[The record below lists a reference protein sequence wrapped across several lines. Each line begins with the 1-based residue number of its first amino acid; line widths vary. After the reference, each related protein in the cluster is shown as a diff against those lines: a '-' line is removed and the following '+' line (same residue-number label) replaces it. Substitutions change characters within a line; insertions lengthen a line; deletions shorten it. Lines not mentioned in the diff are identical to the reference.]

1 MHFAGELTP
10 DEFWAVMDHGDDE
23 IRRSFAERPVFE
35 IRGWPGRAMVSEWSF
50 GGGVRSITFL
60 PADWAAANPSD
71 PDIRPRL
78 DVLVDIGEPRRM
90 VAERMAFEIL
100 DRTGRPPQLPVD
112 DAPTPDEIIDVDV
125 EGVAEPFELWSSGDR
140 ARAAGRVAGVTVMIE
155 AAGHP
160 IEEVSLVRVRDVEG
174 LLAERRRWIRELR
187 GEA

>member
-10 DEFWAVMDHGDDE
+10 DEFWAVMDHGDGE
-23 IRRSFAERPVFE
+23 VRRSFAERPAFE

-50 GGGVRSITFL
+50 GTGVRSITCL
-60 PADWAAANPSD
+60 PADWAGANPED
-71 PDIRPRL
+71 FDIRPRVN
-78 DVLVDIGEPRRM
+78 VLVDVTEPRRM
-90 VAERMAFEIL
+90 VADRMAFEVL
-100 DRTGRPPQLPVD
+100 ERTGRPPQLPLA
-112 DAPTPDEIIDVDV
+112 DAPTPDAVIDVDV
-125 EGVAEPFELWSSGDR
+125 DGIAEPFELWSSGDR
-140 ARAAGRVAGVTVMIE
+140 ERAAGRVAGVTVVIE